1 MNMNHATPDDIAS
14 ERLFLLPFDRNIR
27 QILSTTTD
35 RRIARATAR
44 NYGLTAT
51 VNAAGGQPFAVDRLD
66 KYACYLLRECAMF
79 SRRTPPQRF
88 FEFVG
93 DIRTNKYTF
102 TVCHI

>member
-1 MNMNHATPDDIAS
+1 MNHATPDDIAS
-14 ERLFLLPFDRNIR
+14 KRLFLLPLDRNIR
-27 QILSTTTD
+27 QILGTAPGWGV
-35 RRIARATAR
+35 RRATAR
-44 NYGLTAT
+44 NNGLAT
-51 VNAAGGQPFAVDRLD
+51 TVDAAGWQAFAVDGLD